1 MLSEWY
7 FGAELPTWA
16 LMVEI
21 LVAGAIVIVSGARLA
36 GLADRLAEEYQLGAA
51 WVGVLLLATVT
62 SLPEVV
68 SGVTATWV
76 GQPNMAFAAIY
87 GSCSFNIVLVVLL
100 NLFIGGGSI
109 LYGKGRAHTLNSSF
123 GIVLIVMSL
132 MGIMVVGKFAD
143 RPGIAQTCEVALMCL
158 IAVTYFL
165 CMRMAYRTEQQTNGL
180 LATNERS
187 DTSTDTGAADGG
199 SKRSPGL
206 IPKLVIVSAFMV
218 ASAWWMARTGDVLAD
233 HEIELI
239 GRSLGATV
247 VGSLFLAIATSL
259 PEVVTGLSAVRMG
272 NIDMALGN
280 IFGSNMFN
288 ILVIP
293 MLKVASWLSGSPLLM
308 SGENFDAS
316 QTMIAGLLP
325 ILLTGVVVGGLSYR
339 SRAMPGVLR
348 RFGADSALIA
358 AVYVAGMYLLLASP

>member
-7 FGAELPTWA
+7 FGTELPTWA

-21 LVAGAIVIVSGARLA
+21 LVAAAIVIVSGARLA

-87 GSCSFNIVLVVLL
+87 GSCSFNIVLIVLL
-100 NLFIGGGSI
+100 NVFIGGGSI
-109 LYGKGRAHTLNSSF
+109 LYGKGRSHTLNSSF

-132 MGIMVVGKFAD
+132 MGIMLVGKFAD
-143 RPGIAQTCEVALMCL
+143 RPGLAQTCEVTMVCL
-158 IAVTYFL
+158 IAATYAV
-165 CMRMAYRTEQQTNGL
+165 CMRMAYRNEQQARGVLTNDERQDISNDARPPGL
-180 LATNERS
+180 L
-187 DTSTDTGAADGG
+187 
-199 SKRSPGL
+199 
-206 IPKLVIVSAFMV
+206 PKLVVVSTFMV

-233 HEIELI
+233 HEIALI

-259 PEVVTGLSAVRMG
+259 PEVVTGLTAVRMG

-293 MLKVASWLSGSPLLM
+293 MLKLASWLSGAPLLM
-308 SGENFDAS
+308 SGDNFDAS
-316 QTMIAGLLP
+316 QNMIAGLLP
-325 ILLTGVVVGGLSYR
+325 ILLTAVVVGGLSYQ
-339 SRAMPGVLR
+339 SRDMPGLLK
-348 RFGADSALIA
+348 RFGADSVLIA
-358 AVYVAGMYLLLASP
+358 AVYVVGMYLLLATP